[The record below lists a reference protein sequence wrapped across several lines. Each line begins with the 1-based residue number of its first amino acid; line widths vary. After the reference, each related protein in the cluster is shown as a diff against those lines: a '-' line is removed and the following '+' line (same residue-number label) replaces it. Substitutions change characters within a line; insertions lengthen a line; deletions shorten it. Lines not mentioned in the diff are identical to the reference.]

1 MWYRVRKELRGAGEI
16 RLLPILADQSRDA
29 IDASANKGVYTRLIA
44 RFARHT
50 FAFEPNPKM
59 FRLLR
64 RNLRD
69 RCTASPIGSDW
80 ARSPPRPARQQGPI
94 EPGCVVERSQSLGK
108 LHGRRGA
115 NGENR
120 RSRLGGHRFIKIDV
134 EGFESAVL
142 RGARQTIARDRP
154 TIFVEIKEQH
164 TKRPIEQSLR
174 EVLAL
179 GYRGLFCSEG
189 YSAPCPS
196 STRRG
201 TIEPAMASTCSTSSS
216 YLKPEIVQPW

>member
-1 MWYRVRKELRGAGEI
+1 LSEVKVSGNYTAVAVQTAKIDDLGS
-16 RLLPILADQSRDA
+16 AD
-29 IDASANKGVYTRLIA
+29 
-44 RFARHT
+44 
-50 FAFEPNPKM
+50 
-59 FRLLR
+59 
-64 RNLRD
+64 
-69 RCTASPIGSDW
+69 IG
-80 ARSPPRPARQQGPI
+80 
-94 EPGCVVERSQSLGK
+94 
-108 LHGRRGA
+108 
-115 NGENR
+115 
-120 RSRLGGHRFIKIDV
+120 FIKIDV

-154 TIFVEIKEQH
+154 TIFFEIEEQH

-189 YSAPCPS
+189 YSAPCSS

-201 TIEPAMASTCSTSSS
+201 TLEPAMASTCSTSSS